1 MPQNLRDLFIQGV
14 VVILLKH
21 VSLTY
26 NNFVLF
32 DRVNEEVIGVI
43 FIFIIIIS
51 GFQVQCQLNA
61 SHSHA
66 SAVRLRLYILC
77 FPSYIIKN
85 ELSLCFLSFLPL
97 VVKRVSTCS

>member
-26 NNFVLF
+26 NIFVLF

-43 FIFIIIIS
+43 FYYYYYFGVS
-51 GFQVQCQLNA
+51 GSV
-61 SHSHA
+61 
-66 SAVRLRLYILC
+66 SA
-77 FPSYIIKN
+77 
-85 ELSLCFLSFLPL
+85 
-97 VVKRVSTCS
+97 